1 MHAEMLA
8 ELSHLFFL
16 ESAEARTEREMR
28 YLLKCSR
35 ELAVKAVKE
44 GKRGR

>member
-1 MHAEMLA
+1 MTPDMLA
-8 ELSHLFFL
+8 DLAHLFFL